1 MKENRSDLL
10 HTLTERLKA
19 IDYNK
24 LPISD
29 YNKRYIDNLKPA
41 LSYFMHIYADCLQ
54 RGLQAIQAPI
64 SDVTLIDYGG
74 GTGFLSILAKSM
86 GIGQVIYIDL
96 NPSSVETIRLLKQI
110 IGTGP
115 DIILHGNSDVLADW
129 CARNKVC
136 PQLLI
141 ATDLIEHVYDLSLFF
156 KDLIHINDSMYLL
169 FTTASTPFNPYVQ
182 QRLHKMMIGCESGSL
197 KSPNYYTLREQ
208 FITKLCPDFSQE
220 EVETWTRQTR
230 GLTYPDIQK
239 AIEEKSLPIPE
250 DPYNTCDPATGN
262 WTERILPIQTYE
274 DLLAPYQFKLKV
286 EKGFY
291 NTNRSNPVLSLICK
305 SINALIRNSG
315 SFGFLLAPFIILSCG
330 KERADAV

>member
-29 YNKRYIDNLKPA
+29 YNKRYIGNLKPA

-54 RGLQAIQAPI
+54 RGLQAIQTPI

-74 GTGFLSILAKSM
+74 GTGFLSILAKSI
-86 GIGQVIYIDL
+86 GIG
-96 NPSSVETIRLLKQI
+96 
-110 IGTGP
+110 P
-115 DIILHGNSDVLADW
+115 DTILHGDSDVLADW
-129 CARNKVC
+129 CARNKVS

-197 KSPNYYTLREQ
+197 ESPNYYTLREQ
-208 FITKLCPDFSQE
+208 FITKLCPAFSPK
-220 EVETWTRQTR
+220 EVETWARQTR

-239 AIEEKSLPIPE
+239 AIEKKSLPSPE

-262 WTERILPIQTYE
+262 WAERILPIQTYE

-291 NTNRSNPVLSLICK
+291 NADRSNPVLSLICK
-305 SINALIRNSG
+305 GINALIRNSG
-315 SFGFLLAPFIILSCG
+315 SFGFLLAPFIILSRG
-330 KERADAV
+330 KERADAI